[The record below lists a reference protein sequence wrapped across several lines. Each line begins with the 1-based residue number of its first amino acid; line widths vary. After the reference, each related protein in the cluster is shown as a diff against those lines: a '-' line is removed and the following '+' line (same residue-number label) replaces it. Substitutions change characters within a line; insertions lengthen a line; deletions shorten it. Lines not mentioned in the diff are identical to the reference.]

1 MRTIIAPLVVL
12 MTSGALAKQAT
23 VISCSFEHLPTM
35 ILTIRGGMGA
45 KDNTLQVG
53 NDKPVP
59 LSVGSSL
66 MIAEHG
72 AQELVFSL
80 RMPTNVSISAPGND
94 TITYYGE
101 CITAQ

>member
-1 MRTIIAPLVVL
+1 MINAG
-12 MTSGALAKQAT
+12 GAVSWRRMAQ
-23 VISCSFEHLPTM
+23 
-35 ILTIRGGMGA
+35 
-45 KDNTLQVG
+45 
-53 NDKPVP
+53 PVP

-66 MIAEHG
+66 MTAERG